1 MRMPLQLLEIYA
13 PEKFL
18 DMEEMKDLFPV
29 VSFWTVGFDEEKKLT
44 RVLVETNDSEKIL
57 DYLERLPGKK
67 DTYQVMLLPVRTYLP
82 REEKEEQPSEEEDNE
97 EKDLQRASRHELY
110 TAVEESGY
118 MSMSYMWFILF
129 SSIVATAGIIK
140 NSPAIVIGAM
150 VIAPI
155 IGPVTAVSFAS
166 VLGDFKLMK
175 KALRTA
181 LFGIGVPVLVAT
193 AFGFFFE
200 PPIYSDEFLSRTDIQ
215 LVDVAVA
222 LASGAAGALSFV
234 KRNEGALVG
243 VMVSVA
249 LLPPAVVFGMV
260 LGTGDLAGALVP
272 FILLMVNVDSILL
285 SAILVFWLTGIK
297 PVNWQ
302 DLQKAHIS
310 RKLSLLFISIISAIL
325 ITAIV
330 FINLV

>member
-1 MRMPLQLLEIYA
+1 MPLQLLEIYA
-13 PEKFL
+13 PQELL
-18 DMEEMKDLFPV
+18 DIEEMKDLFPV
-29 VSFWTVGFDEEKKLT
+29 VSYWTAESTGENTLLT
-44 RVLVETNDSEKIL
+44 RILVETNNSEKIL
-57 DYLERLPGKK
+57 DYLERLPVEK
-67 DTYQVMLLPVRTYLP
+67 DAYQVMLLPVRTYLP
-82 REEKEEQPSEEEDNE
+82 RQEKKEESPEEKEEK

-110 TAVEESGY
+110 TAVEDSGR
-118 MSMSYMWFILF
+118 MSISYMWFILF
-129 SSIVATAGIIK
+129 SAIVATVGIIK

-166 VLGDFKLMK
+166 VLGDFKLM
-175 KALRTA
+175 RTA
-181 LFGIGVPVLVAT
+181 GRTSLFGIGVPILVAT

-200 PPIYSDEFLSRTDIQ
+200 PPIYSEEFLSRTDIQ
-215 LVDVAVA
+215 LIDVAVA

-260 LGTGDLAGALVP
+260 LGTGNWIEATVP
-272 FILLMVNVDSILL
+272 FILLMVNVNSILL
-285 SAILVFWLTGIK
+285 SAVVVFWLTGIK

-310 RKLSLLFISIISAIL
+310 RKWSLFFISIISIIL
-325 ITAIV
+325 IIAIILV
-330 FINLV
+330 NLV